1 MKDDT
6 MDEVVK
12 NTKAR
17 FWKCALQVNPASY
30 AKFRGEEQPL
40 SEAEYNLQIAQICK
54 EEGIEVIGIADHGNV
69 EGVDAMRK
77 ILTESGIVVFPG
89 FEIASSEKV
98 HFVCLFPEA
107 TTTDVLNRFL
117 GSLDLLDPEDGVRPS
132 KLGGEALLQ
141 KIEAIGGFAYAAH
154 CIDASGLLKGSF
166 NHIWKS
172 PKLKA
177 VQIKGTV
184 DDLKEVE
191 GGKFYQILKNKN
203 VDYKRDIPVAIL
215 NARDIERPETL
226 RDTSASCL
234 VRMTQPCFDSFKQ
247 AFLEPEYRIRLL
259 GDRSE
264 KYFSAIESIK
274 FTGGYLD
281 GLDVELSENLNAVI
295 GGRGTGKST
304 LVECLRYAFDLK
316 PLSKNAQKSHDEI
329 VKTNLGRGSMVEV
342 ILRSAAMNG
351 RRFRIRRK
359 YGEAPVVHESPNKLS
374 TFSPAELLP
383 KLEIYGQNEIYE
395 IAQDDAEQ
403 TKLLGRFIGGGSGAS
418 TLKYQ
423 ELTTRL
429 HRNRL
434 DIQSAFVQLG
444 EVEQEV
450 ARLPKLQE
458 QVAQFASLGLD
469 EKLKAVP
476 LWEREKLLGQRFSKD
491 VQGFSSALN
500 GAREALP
507 DIQFLSDSALQGLP
521 HSKELKSLRQNL
533 ISLLEGVAAPFAT
546 LDALVEVSQ
555 NQGVE
560 LVKILD
566 EAISK
571 DEGSLSKTFSEIPS
585 VQGRTGREIGQQYR
599 ALQED
604 IVRIQ
609 PKAAEVENRK
619 AQLAE
624 LRKQRRELLAERS
637 TLMAERSAEQTRAA
651 KLLNRRLEGN
661 LRITLNPESDRSSLM
676 TLLESFKMEG
686 IGTKRLECI
695 QSAESLSPMSLADA
709 IRSGVDV
716 LKAKG
721 WEITESV
728 VTAFSRLSESQLM
741 QIEEVAFGDA
751 PLIELNV
758 GHGEE
763 TIYRSISQLSKGQQC
778 TAILHLLLLRN
789 QDPLVMDQPEDNLD
803 NAFIAERIVTELRKA
818 KFERQFLFA
827 THNANIPVFGDA
839 EWIGVFQVNEGTG
852 SIPKDL
858 QGAIDLPQ
866 IQTWASDI
874 LEGGKIA
881 FMQRKEKYHF

>member
-17 FWKCALQVNPASY
+17 FWKCALQVNPSSY
-30 AKFRGEEQPL
+30 LKYRGETQTL
-40 SEAEYNLQIAQICK
+40 TEAEYNQQIAEICQS
-54 EEGIEVIGIADHGNV
+54 EGIKVVGIADHGNV
-69 EGVDAMRK
+69 EGVDALRAA
-77 ILTESGIVVFPG
+77 LNAVGVVVFPG

-98 HFVCLFPEA
+98 HFVCLFPEE
-107 TTTDVLNRFL
+107 TTTAQLNHYL
-117 GSLDLLDPEDGVRPS
+117 GRLELSPVDCVQPS
-132 KLGGEALLQ
+132 RLSGEALLA
-141 KIEAIGGFAYAAH
+141 KLEEMDGFAYAAH
-154 CIDASGLLKGSF
+154 CIDTSGLLKGNNF

-184 DDLKEVE
+184 EDLKDVE
-191 GGKFYQILKNKN
+191 SGKFYQILKNKN
-203 VDYKRDIPVAIL
+203 ADYKREIPVAIL
-215 NARDIERPETL
+215 NAKDVERPETL
-226 RDTSASCL
+226 RDPSASCL

-247 AFLEPEYRIRLL
+247 AFLEPESRIRLL

-281 GLDVELSENLNAVI
+281 GLDIELSENLNAVI

-304 LVECLRYAFDLK
+304 LIECLRYAFDLK

-329 VKTNLGRGSMVEV
+329 VKTNLGRGGMVEV

-374 TFSPAELLP
+374 TFSPSELLP
-383 KLEIYGQNEIYE
+383 KCEIYGQNEIYE

-403 TKLLGRFIGGGSGAS
+403 TKLLARFIGVGNGTSA
-418 TLKYQ
+418 LKYQ
-423 ELTTRL
+423 ELTTKL
-429 HRNRL
+429 HKNRL
-434 DIQSAFVQLG
+434 DIQSALVQLG
-444 EVEQEV
+444 EVEQDV

-476 LWEREKLLGQRFSKD
+476 LWEREKQLGQRFRKD
-491 VQGFSSALN
+491 VQGFASALQST
-500 GAREALP
+500 REALP
-507 DIQFLSDSALQGLP
+507 DIQFLSDSSLQGLP
-521 HSKELKSLRQNL
+521 HVKELQSLRQNL
-533 ISLLEGVAAPFAT
+533 VSLLDGVGSPLAT
-546 LDALVEVSQ
+546 LDTLLEATQ
-555 NQGVE
+555 KQGVE
-560 LVKILD
+560 LVRILE

-599 ALQED
+599 TLQED

-609 PKAAEVENRK
+609 PKVAEVENRK
-619 AQLAE
+619 THLAE
-624 LRKQRRELLAERS
+624 LRKQRKELLTERS
-637 TLMAERSAEQTRAA
+637 ALTAERSAEQMRAA
-651 KLLNRRLEGN
+651 KTLNRRLDGN
-661 LRITLNPESDRSSLM
+661 LRISLNPESDRSSLLA
-676 TLLESFKMEG
+676 LLESFKMEG
-686 IGTKRLECI
+686 IGTKRLEFI
-695 QSAESLSPMSLADA
+695 QSADSVSPMSLADA
-709 IRSGVDV
+709 IRSGADV
-716 LKAKG
+716 LKAKS
-721 WEITESV
+721 WQITESV
-728 VTAFSRLSESQLM
+728 VTALCRLSESQLM
-741 QIEEVAFGDA
+741 QIEEVVFGDA

-763 TIYRSISQLSKGQQC
+763 ITYRSISQLSKGQQC

-858 QGAIDLPQ
+858 QGAIDIPQ

>member
-1 MKDDT
+1 
-6 MDEVVK
+6 MDEVAK

-40 SEAEYNLQIAQICK
+40 SEAEYNQQIAQICK
-54 EEGIEVIGIADHGNV
+54 DEGIEVIGIADHGNV

-77 ILTESGIVVFPG
+77 TLTESGIVVFPG

-117 GSLDLLDPEDGVRPS
+117 GTLELLDPEKGVCPS
-132 KLGGEALLQ
+132 KLSGEALLD
-141 KIEAIGGFAYAAH
+141 KIAAIGGFAYAAH

-184 DDLKEVE
+184 EDLKDVE
-191 GGKFYQILKNKN
+191 SGKFYQILKNKN
-203 VDYKRDIPVAIL
+203 ADYKREIPVAIL
-215 NARDIERPETL
+215 NAKDVERPETL
-226 RDTSASCL
+226 RDPSASCL

-247 AFLEPEYRIRLL
+247 AFLEPESRIRLL

-304 LVECLRYAFDLK
+304 LIECLRYAFDLK

-342 ILRSAAMNG
+342 ILHSAGMNG

-359 YGEAPVVHESPNKLS
+359 YGEIPVVHESTGTLS
-374 TFSPAELLP
+374 AFSPAELFP
-383 KLEIYGQNEIYE
+383 KFEIYGQNEIYE
-395 IAQDDAEQ
+395 IAQDEAEQ
-403 TKLLGRFIGGGSGAS
+403 TKLLARFIGAGIGNS
-418 TLKYQ
+418 TSKYQ

-429 HRNRL
+429 NKNRL
-434 DIQSAFVQLG
+434 DIQTALMQLG

-476 LWEREKLLGQRFSKD
+476 LWEREKQLGQRFRKD
-491 VQGFSSALN
+491 VQGFASALQ
-500 GAREALP
+500 ATREALP
-507 DIQFLSDSALQGLP
+507 DIQFLSDASLQGLP
-521 HSKELKSLRQNL
+521 HSKELQSLRQNL
-533 ISLLEGVAAPFAT
+533 VSLLDGVASPLAT
-546 LDALVEVSQ
+546 LDALLDSTQ
-555 NQGVE
+555 KQGVE
-560 LVKILD
+560 LVKVLE

-571 DEGSLSKTFSEIPS
+571 DESSLSKTFSEIPS

-609 PKAAEVENRK
+609 PKVAEVENRK
-619 AQLAE
+619 TQLAE
-624 LRKQRRELLAERS
+624 LRKQRKELLAERS
-637 TLMAERSAEQTRAA
+637 TLTAERSAEQSRAA
-651 KLLNRRLEGN
+651 KALNKRLDGN
-661 LRITLNPESDRSSLM
+661 LRITLNPESERSSLLA
-676 TLLESFKMEG
+676 LLDSFKMEG
-686 IGTKRLECI
+686 IGAKRLECI
-695 QSAESLSPMSLADA
+695 QNAESLSPMSLAEG
-709 IRSGVDV
+709 IRSGADA
-716 LKAKG
+716 LKSKN
-721 WEITESV
+721 WQITESV
-728 VTAFSRLSESQLM
+728 VTALCRLSESQLM
-741 QIEEVAFGDA
+741 QIEEVVFGDA

-763 TIYRSISQLSKGQQC
+763 TIYRSIKQLSKGQQC

-839 EWIGVFQVNEGTG
+839 EWIGVFQVNDGTG
-852 SIPKDL
+852 RIPKDL

>member
-1 MKDDT
+1 